1 MIRDY
6 KSYTILLASQSPRR
20 RQLLEELRLPF
31 RVVETGHSEEIYPP
45 ELEGGEIASYLAQL
59 KSRDYPGKLGKNEIL
74 LTADTVVWHLEKE
87 LGKPANRDEAI
98 YMLSALSGSV
108 HQVYTGVCLRSL
120 EKEHQFYACTDVQ
133 FAPLSG
139 DEITYYVDHFKP
151 FDKAGAYGIQEWIG
165 HIGVESMEGSYF
177 NVMGLPVQ
185 KLYTILKSEFL
196 NT

>member
-6 KSYTILLASQSPRR
+6 ESYTLLLASQSPRR
-20 RQLLEELRLPF
+20 RQLLEELGLPF

-45 ELEGGEIASYLAQL
+45 ELKGGEIASYLAHL
-59 KSRDYPGKLGKNEIL
+59 KSEAYRGELADREIL
-74 LTADTVVWHLEKE
+74 LTADTVVWHLGKE

-108 HQVYTGVCLRSL
+108 HQVYTGVCLRSNK
-120 EKEHQFYACTDVQ
+120 KEERFFACTDVG
-133 FAPLSG
+133 FAPLTG
-139 DEITYYVDHFKP
+139 DEITYYVDHYKP

-165 HIGVESMEGSYF
+165 HIGVERMEGSYF

-185 KLYTILKSEFL
+185 KLYSVLKSEFL